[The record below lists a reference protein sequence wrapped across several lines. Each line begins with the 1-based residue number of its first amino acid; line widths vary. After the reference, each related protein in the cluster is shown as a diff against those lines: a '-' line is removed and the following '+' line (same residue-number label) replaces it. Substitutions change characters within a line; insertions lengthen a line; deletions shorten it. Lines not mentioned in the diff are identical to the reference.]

1 MENELSI
8 DDVANGEGRES
19 KPITWTPAVTFMT
32 HEFVFNRDLTD
43 EEVTQFGEEKLI
55 NSGLYAKPENKQQ
68 AGEQWQQT
76 ASRN

>member
-1 MENELSI
+1 MLKYIGDGSALVI
-8 DDVANGEGRES
+8 DQV
-19 KPITWTPAVTFMT
+19 PA
-32 HEFVFNRDLTD
+32 RDLTD